1 MIDPHLIE
9 PTYQNRLRVIGRELD
24 RQHIS
29 GITIMEVPGGF
40 VVRAQ
45 YQDGEPVALEFLDS
59 DFSQMVITAI
69 AARGEGETTR
79 PATALLPTGY
89 EDFLRSLGYELD
101 ERVAEGVYVA
111 EYRSFITVGGLVP
124 SMTSGGYRHYSEV
137 LGSNEIREIL
147 NEAFNRRGTFKRV
160 THYIPPTGRV
170 AGMRR

>member
-45 YQDGEPVALEFLDS
+45 LHDGEPTAFEFLDS
-59 DFSQMVITAI
+59 DFSQMVVNAI

-79 PATALLPTGY
+79 PATPLLPTGY

-111 EYRSFITVGGLVP
+111 EYRSFLTVGGLVP
-124 SMTSGGYRHYSEV
+124 SMTAGGYRHYSEV
-137 LGSNEIREIL
+137 LGSREIREIL
-147 NEAFNRRGTFKRV
+147 NEAFNRRGTFQSV
-160 THYIPPTGRV
+160 THYTPRAERI
-170 AGMRR
+170 AGSRR